1 MGIVDLVRYL
11 KGLVCYVF
19 GWLILPVN
27 PISKPIENHQKSN
40 GTVNN
45 AVVSNKK
52 FDVAT
57 YTEKSVYDT
66 EIRDKVSPKTETRV
80 R

>member
-1 MGIVDLVRYL
+1 MGIADLVRYL

-27 PISKPIENHQKSN
+27 PFSKPIENHQKSN
-40 GTVNN
+40 GIVNN
-45 AVVSNKK
+45 TVVSNKK

-57 YTEKSVYDT
+57 YAEKSVYDT
-66 EIRDKVSPKTETRV
+66 EIREKVSPKTETRT